1 VPIIL
6 KKNILGKDDILDI
19 NIIYRLLINIIR
31 RVYSLGINS
40 IYLNTD
46 YLRILIIDRLLI
58 KKIKY

>member
-46 YLRILIIDRLLI
+46 YLRIPIIDRLST